1 MTRSNHPDRFGELL
15 FYGIVLLVA
24 YLAYSVIEPFLAPLA
39 WAAIFALTLTPLHSR
54 LLTRFGPT
62 GAALATT
69 VLATVVIVGPLAT
82 FVSMLSSEIPRVVEF
97 LQTLPQTAT
106 PERVRTVWDMIRAR
120 VPVELPED
128 PTQLL
133 SQAAQTVVAFL
144 APRLGSVVA
153 NVAATIGSLFVMLFA
168 LFFMLRDGDR
178 IGDLIRRILPFREDA
193 REQLIA
199 DTRDLVI
206 ASVGAG
212 LAVSAVQ
219 GFIGGLTFLALG
231 AGAPVA
237 WGVAIGLASL
247 IPVVGASLVWGPVA
261 LWWLLSGDLV
271 RGIALVVVCGF
282 VIGTVDNVLRPVL
295 LSGRTSVN
303 GLIVF
308 LGLLGGVGVFG
319 FVGLVLGPIV
329 LVIASTL
336 LDALTRRPGDRRSVA
351 VME

>member
-1 MTRSNHPDRFGELL
+1 MIRSNPDRFGELL

-24 YLAYSVIEPFLAPLA
+24 YLAFSVIAPFLAPLA
-39 WAAIFALTLTPLHSR
+39 WAAIFALTLNPLYRR
-54 LLTRFGPT
+54 LLPRLGSF

-69 VLATVVIVGPLAT
+69 ITAAVVIVGPLAT
-82 FVSMLSSEIPRVVEF
+82 LMSMLSSEIPRVVEF

-106 PERVRTVWDMIRAR
+106 PERVQTVWNLIRAR
-120 VPVELPED
+120 VPVALPDD
-128 PTQLL
+128 PTRLL
-133 SQAAQTVVAFL
+133 SQAAQTVFAFL
-144 APRLGSVVA
+144 APQLGSVLA
-153 NVAATIGSLFVMLFA
+153 NIASTIGSLFVMLFA
-168 LFFMLRDGDR
+168 LFFLLRDGDA
-178 IGDLIRRILPFREDA
+178 IADVVRRILPFREES
-193 REQLIA
+193 RERLIT

-219 GFIGGLTFLALG
+219 GFIGGLTFWSLG

-237 WGVAIGLASL
+237 WGVAIGIASL

-261 LWWLLSGDLV
+261 IWWLLSGDML
-271 RGIALVVVCGF
+271 RGVALIIVCGF
-282 VIGTVDNVLRPVL
+282 VVGLVDNVLRPLL

-303 GLIVF
+303 GLVVF

-319 FVGLVLGPIV
+319 FVGLVVGPIV

-336 LDALTRRPGDRRSVA
+336 LEALTRRPEDDREA
-351 VME
+351 VTAME